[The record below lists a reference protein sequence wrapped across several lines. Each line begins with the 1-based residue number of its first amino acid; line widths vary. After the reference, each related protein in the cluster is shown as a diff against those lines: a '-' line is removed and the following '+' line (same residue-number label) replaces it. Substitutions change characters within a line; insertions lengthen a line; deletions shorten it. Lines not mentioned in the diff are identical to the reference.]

1 MSSEAVEVLDK
12 GAGWGGAGG
21 RKGQAKLPMIY
32 VKISCGL
39 EPGTERRDP
48 RLGFLVSNIHG
59 KNKNEKVF
67 DNNTQKNTLL

>member
-1 MSSEAVEVLDK
+1 MRV
-12 GAGWGGAGG
+12 GG

-48 RLGFLVSNIHG
+48 RLGPSKQKYTEN
-59 KNKNEKVF
+59 NKNEKFRVF
-67 DNNTQKNTLL
+67 DNNTQKKTLL